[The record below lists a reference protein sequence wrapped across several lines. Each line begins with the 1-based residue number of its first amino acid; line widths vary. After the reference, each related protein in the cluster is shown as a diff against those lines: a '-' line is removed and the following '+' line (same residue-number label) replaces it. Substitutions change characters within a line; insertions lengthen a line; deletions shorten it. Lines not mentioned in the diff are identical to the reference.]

1 MQNYPESL
9 TNLIDQLKK
18 LPGIGSKSAE
28 RIALYLLAANG
39 QEADKLSQAIT
50 ELKTRICYCRQC
62 YNFSEGDL
70 CNICGNSNRDQ
81 HTICVVEYPKDVQA
95 MEKTKNYKG
104 LYHVLLGK
112 ISPLEGI
119 SPDKLKIKELFK
131 RIQDKNPA
139 EIILATSADV
149 EGEATA
155 LYLAKMAKNL
165 PVKITRIAYGIP
177 VGISLEFA
185 DEMTLMRALQGR
197 QAVC

>member
-9 TNLIDQLKK
+9 INLIDQLKK

-28 RIALYLLAANG
+28 RIVLHLLSTNG
-39 QEADKLSQAIT
+39 QEAEKLSQAIT
-50 ELKTRICYCRQC
+50 NLKKRIRHCRQC
-62 YNFSEGDL
+62 FNFSEEE
-70 CNICGNSNRDQ
+70 ICIICKDTTRDQ
-81 HTICVVEYPKDVQA
+81 QTICVVELPKDIQA
-95 MEKTKNYKG
+95 IEKTKKYRG

-119 SPDKLKIKELFK
+119 SPDKLKIKELLA
-131 RIQDKNPA
+131 RIQNDKPQ
-139 EIILATSADV
+139 EIILATGADV

-155 LYLAKMAKNL
+155 LYLT
-165 PVKITRIAYGIP
+165 KITRILPVKLTRIACGIP

-197 QAVC
+197 QTV